1 MKRTYQKPAAET
13 VDIVLSSDVAQIVIA
28 SQTEITVNPDDDPVD
43 PGHALSRSVNVWD
56 EEDDN
61 EDDL

>member
-1 MKRTYQKPAAET
+1 MKRTYQKPAAEI

-43 PGHALSRSVNVWD
+43 PGHALSRSVNV
-56 EEDDN
+56 
-61 EDDL
+61 